1 VNVKRSDTGT
11 DALVNVAVGALVVV
25 PGAWVPGAVE
35 FVGAPH
41 AASGIVRTAAS
52 RARAV
57 RRRNIAH
64 YGVVTDRT
72 GRVRIVITDG
82 GRNWRTVPGQ

>member
-11 DALVNVAVGALVVV
+11 DALVDVAVGALVVV
-25 PGAWVPGAVE
+25 PGASVPGAVDL
-35 FVGAPH
+35 VGAPH

-52 RARAV
+52 RTRAV
-57 RRRNIAH
+57 RRRNI
-64 YGVVTDRT
+64 GELL
-72 GRVRIVITDG
+72 IVITDG